1 MTTAF
6 NPLPVPEPAEAAGDI
21 LFQQF
26 IYAVLLFKIRWKNSK
41 PAKYDYNRWYFIVFN
56 KMPY

>member
-21 LFQQF
+21 LFQQS
-26 IYAVLLFKIRWKNSK
+26 IYAVLLFKIR
-41 PAKYDYNRWYFIVFN
+41 
-56 KMPY
+56 

>member
-6 NPLPVPEPAEAAGDI
+6 NPLPVPEPAEVAGDI

-26 IYAVLLFKIRWKNSK
+26 LYAVLPFKIR
-41 PAKYDYNRWYFIVFN
+41 
-56 KMPY
+56 